1 VQPRKLAKALNGAG
15 VAVFAWAW
23 LFPHPYPALV
33 ALLAVCPWLAVI
45 LVFRS
50 AGRYRI
56 LARRKDPH
64 PGLGAL
70 VLLPGLALAILAI
83 DYVHLIDWEPALGA
97 AAIGGL
103 AFTFVLAI
111 VDPTLRERR
120 AMLVFLLLLM
130 GAYAYGAAVQADA
143 LLDAAPAKLI
153 AVPVV
158 GKWDFYGRYVRSSYI
173 QLAPWGP
180 RREVSDVSV
189 RRVLYDFV
197 KIGGTVCLHLRPG
210 ALWMAWYYVT
220 PCLTQ
225 P

>member
-1 VQPRKLAKALNGAG
+1 MQPRKLAKALNGAG
-15 VAVFAWAW
+15 VAAFAWAW
-23 LFPHPYPALV
+23 LFPHPYGALV
-33 ALLAVCPWLAVI
+33 AALAAVPWLAVI
-45 LVFRS
+45 FVSRS
-50 AGRYRI
+50 GGRYRI

-83 DYVHLIDWEPALGA
+83 DHVHLIDRKPALGA

-103 AFTFVLAI
+103 AFTFVLVI

-120 AMLVFLLLLM
+120 AMLVVLLLLM
-130 GAYAYGAAVQADA
+130 GAYAYGATVQTDA
-143 LLDAAPAKLI
+143 LLDATPAKVI
-153 AVPVV
+153 VVSVV
-158 GKWDFYGRYVRSSYI
+158 GKWDFYGRYVRNWYI

-189 RRVLYDFV
+189 RRALYDFA
-197 KIGGTVCLHLRPG
+197 KIGDTVCVHLRPG
-210 ALWMAWYYVT
+210 ALWMPWYYVT